1 MNKMNLNYLEIEGK
15 YYAIDMGKVIEFITE
30 SDSSTQTINQSYGIP
45 LKENGTLD
53 GDIRLISKDI
63 SETKESVSENMS
75 NLRYSLLTYLL
86 NILMSPLSDGSGNIV
101 VAESMRTLHLGQ
113 VISFNTL
120 FEMGIIYEIENNN

>member
-1 MNKMNLNYLEIEGK
+1 MNLNYLEIEGK

-30 SDSSTQTINQSYGIP
+30 SDSSTQTINQTYGIP